1 MPDRELLLPLLAMD
15 DRVILP
21 QAAEDERL
29 EVSGHHIQR
38 VCHLAINRRRCVV
51 QIVVQK
57 ATNYGL

>member
-1 MPDRELLLPLLAMD
+1 LVVLDLV